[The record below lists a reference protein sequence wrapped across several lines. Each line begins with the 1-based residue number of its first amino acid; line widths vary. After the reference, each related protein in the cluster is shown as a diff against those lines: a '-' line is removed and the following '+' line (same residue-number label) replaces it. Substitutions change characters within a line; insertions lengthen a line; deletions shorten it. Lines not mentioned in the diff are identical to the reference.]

1 MHLHRH
7 RKLKLENVGQQHV
20 IAVSSFKQKVTDYNQ
35 LVKTR
40 LTFLV
45 VLSAAI
51 TYATAAFNQGINWFD
66 LTMLIIGGTLVTG
79 SANGINQII
88 EKNFDKLMVRTAN
101 RPVATKRMTVTEAA
115 IASAV
120 MGIAGVVLI
129 GLTLNP
135 LAGTIAFVSLFL
147 YAFIYTPMKRISP
160 ISVFVGAFPGALPVL
175 IGYTAFSNHLSYE
188 ALILFAVQFFWQ
200 FPHFWSIAW
209 ILDDDYKRA
218 GFKMLPTYS
227 KDKKSALIT
236 LAFTVCLLPIGVM
249 PTFEGFTGLTSSIVA
264 IAGGLMLTYFAYRLY
279 KTCDNKDAKRLM
291 FGSFLYLPVVQL
303 AYLFDKI

>member
-1 MHLHRH
+1 
-7 RKLKLENVGQQHV
+7 LENISQHQT
-20 IAVSSFKQKVTDYNQ
+20 IAVGSLRQKVTDYNQ

-51 TYATAAFNQGINWFD
+51 TYATAAHSQNIIWFD
-66 LTMLIIGGTLVTG
+66 MFILILGGTLVTG
-79 SANGINQII
+79 ASNGINQII

-101 RPVATKRMTVTEAA
+101 RPVATNRMSVSEAG
-115 IASAV
+115 IASTL
-120 MGIAGVVLI
+120 MGIAGVLLM
-129 GLTLNP
+129 GFYLNTLT
-135 LAGTIAFVSLFL
+135 GGIAAISLVL

-160 ISVFVGAFPGALPVL
+160 ISVFIGAFPGALPVL
-175 IGYTAFSNHLSYE
+175 IGYTAFTGSLTYE
-188 ALILFAVQFFWQ
+188 ALILFGVQFFWQ

-218 GFKMLPTYS
+218 GFKMLPTYA

-236 LAFTVCLLPIGVM
+236 LAFTICLLPIGLM
-249 PTFEGFTGLTSSIVA
+249 PTFEGFTGIISGIIA
-264 IAGGLMLTYFAYRLY
+264 IMGALMLSYFSFRLY
-279 KTCDNKDAKRLM
+279 ITCDNKDAKRLM
-291 FGSFLYLPVVQL
+291 FASFLYLPLVQF

>member
-1 MHLHRH
+1 MLKHQH
-7 RKLKLENVGQQHV
+7 KQYKLENIGQQH
-20 IAVSSFKQKVTDYNQ
+20 ILEVSAFRQKVTDYNQ

-66 LTMLIIGGTLVTG
+66 LTILIVGGTLVTG
-79 SANGINQII
+79 AANGINQII

-101 RPVATKRMTVTEAA
+101 RPVATHRMSITEAA
-115 IASAV
+115 IASAL
-120 MGIAGVVLI
+120 MGIAGVALI
-129 GLTLNP
+129 GLYLNP
-135 LAGTIAFVSLFL
+135 LAGVIAFISLLL

-175 IGYTAFSNHLSYE
+175 IGYTAFSNTLSYE
-188 ALILFAVQFFWQ
+188 ALLLFGVQFFWQ

-218 GFKMLPTYS
+218 GFKMLPTYA
-227 KDKKSALIT
+227 KDKTSALIT
-236 LAFTVCLLPIGVM
+236 LAFTICLIPIGFM
-249 PTFEGFTGLTSSIVA
+249 PTFEGFTGITSGIIA
-264 IAGGLMLTYFAYRLY
+264 IGAALVLTYFSFRLY

-291 FGSFLYLPVVQL
+291 FGSFLYLPLVQL
-303 AYLFDKI
+303 AYLIDKI

>member
-1 MHLHRH
+1 
-7 RKLKLENVGQQHV
+7 LENISQHQV

-51 TYATAAFNQGINWFD
+51 TYATAAFNQGIIWFD
-66 LTMLIIGGTLVTG
+66 MFILIVGGTLVTG
-79 SANGINQII
+79 SSNGINQII

-101 RPVATKRMTVTEAA
+101 RPVATNRMSATEAG
-115 IASAV
+115 IASAL
-120 MGIAGVVLI
+120 MGIAGVLLI
-129 GLTLNP
+129 GYFLNP
-135 LAGTIAFVSLFL
+135 LSGGIAALSLVL

-160 ISVFVGAFPGALPVL
+160 ISVFIGAFPGALPVL
-175 IGYTAFSNHLSYE
+175 IGYTAFSSALTYE
-188 ALILFAVQFFWQ
+188 ALILFSVQFFWQ

-218 GFKMLPTYS
+218 GFKMLPTYA

-236 LAFTVCLLPIGVM
+236 LAFTICLLPIGLM
-249 PTFEGFTGLTSSIVA
+249 PTFEGFTGLISGIIS
-264 IAGGLMLTYFAYRLY
+264 IAGGLMLSYFAFRLY
-279 KTCDNKDAKRLM
+279 ITCDNKDAKRLM
-291 FGSFLYLPVVQL
+291 FASFLYLPLVQF